1 MELMRKKLIIIVILC
16 LTLILVVYL
25 VWPSDERQIKRLFKE
40 GENAIESENLE
51 SVMSRVSFNYLD
63 DYGMTYL
70 YLKEALKRQFE
81 ALSDIDVEYE
91 NLKIKDLDGR
101 ATAEMDLRVIAT
113 IGNERGYII
122 CDIKTPLHIKFT
134 LEKERTKWLIV
145 NTEGFAMKWI

>member
-1 MELMRKKLIIIVILC
+1 MRKKLIIIVILC

-81 ALSDIDVEYE
+81 ALSDIDVGYE
-91 NLKIKDLDGR
+91 NLKIKYLDGR
-101 ATAEMDLRVIAT
+101 ATAEMDLRAIAT

-122 CDIKTPLHIKFT
+122 GDIKTPLHIKFT

-145 NTEGFAMKWI
+145 KTEGFAMKWI